1 MELDKMT
8 QTLTVEEIQNFK
20 GKYPKQLWY
29 LFFSEMWERF
39 SFYGMRGML
48 VIFMVNQL
56 MMNDEVANLQ
66 YGATQAFV
74 YAFTFIGGMFADKIL
89 GYRKSLFWGGILMI
103 IGSVILAIDPKHFFF
118 IGISFT
124 IIGTGFFKPNISTIV
139 GNLYKDDDNRRD
151 AGFSLFY
158 AGVNLGALIGG
169 YLCIAVA
176 NGNLFSSVIPEHLR
190 WNFAFGFASVV
201 MVISLLTFVQT
212 QKSLGNIGISP
223 LLNLE
228 NSKRKTYEYIT
239 YLGSLLVIPVVILLV
254 SNSEYTDV
262 FMYIIG
268 PCSLLYLLY
277 EMKNFS
283 IQENKKLLA
292 ALVFI
297 LFSIV
302 FWAFFEQSGGS
313 LSLFAASNL
322 NKTVLGIPVDP
333 NGVNN
338 SANSF
343 FVIAFAALVGLVWL
357 WMSKRKIE
365 PNTVI
370 KFGLGF
376 LFLAGGFYVFYYT
389 KFFAD
394 ANGITSLDLFT
405 FGWFI
410 ITFGE
415 LCLSPIGM
423 SIMTKLS
430 PAKLQAVMM
439 GMWFLASAYGQY
451 FAGLLGANIAGAS
464 ENSTNLEKLVIYADG
479 YKQLALYA
487 LIAGLLLILI
497 SPLVKKLMQDVK

>member
-1 MELDKMT
+1 MEKQLTLD
-8 QTLTVEEIQNFK
+8 EIQNFK

-39 SFYGMRGML
+39 CFYGMRGML
-48 VIFMVNQL
+48 VFFMVHELN
-56 MMNDEVANLQ
+56 MKEGEANLQ

-74 YAFTFIGGMFADKIL
+74 YAFTFIGGLFADKIL
-89 GYRKSLFWGGILMI
+89 GFRKSLFWGGILMI
-103 IGSVILAIDPKHFFF
+103 VGSCILSIDPHDYFFL
-118 IGISFT
+118 GISFT
-124 IIGTGFFKPNISTIV
+124 IIGTGFFKPNISTMV
-139 GNLYKDDDNRRD
+139 GSLYKNGDSRTD

-158 AGVNLGALIGG
+158 AGINLGALLGG
-169 YLCIAVA
+169 YACITI
-176 NGNLFSSVIPEHLR
+176 GQDYSWKL
-190 WNFAFGFASVV
+190 AFGLAAIV
-201 MVISLLTFVQT
+201 MTISLITFIFT
-212 QKSLGNIGISP
+212 QRSLGPIGLSP
-223 LLNLE
+223 IKTE
-228 NSKRKTYEYIT
+228 GNSRKNWYEYAV
-239 YLGSLLVIPVVILLV
+239 YGGSLLIIPVIMIMV
-254 SNSEYTDV
+254 SKTEYTDW

-268 PCSLLYLLY
+268 PCTLVYLVY
-277 EMKNFS
+277 EMTKYS
-283 IQENKKLLA
+283 REERKKLVA

-313 LSLFAASNL
+313 LSLFAANNLKPTLLGINL
-322 NKTVLGIPVDP
+322 NP

-338 SANSF
+338 SANSL
-343 FVIAFAALVGLVWL
+343 FVIIFAALVGMVWL
-357 WMSKRKIE
+357 WMNKRKLE
-365 PNTVI
+365 PNTIV

-394 ANGITSLDLFT
+394 ANGMTSMDLFT
-405 FGWFI
+405 FGWLV

-423 SIMTKLS
+423 SAMTKLS

-451 FAGLLGANIAGAS
+451 FAGILGKNIAEAS
-464 ENSTNLEKLVIYADG
+464 SESSNLEKLIIYADG

-487 LIAGLLLILI
+487 LIAGVIMIAI
-497 SPLVKKLMQDVK
+497 SPLVKKLMGEIK

>member
-1 MELDKMT
+1 MEQDLSLED
-8 QTLTVEEIQNFK
+8 IQNFK

-48 VIFMVNQL
+48 YIFMVHHL
-56 MMNDEVANLQ
+56 MMSDVVANLQ

-74 YAFTFIGGMFADKIL
+74 YAFTFVGGLFADKIL

-103 IGSVILAIDPKHFFF
+103 VGSCILAFDPKQFFF
-118 IGISFT
+118 LGVSFT
-124 IIGTGFFKPNISTIV
+124 IIGTGFFKPNISTMV
-139 GNLYKDDDNRRD
+139 GKLYKDDDNRRD

-169 YLCIAVA
+169 YICIAVA
-176 NGNLFSSVIPEHLR
+176 KGAMLSSIIPENLR
-190 WNFAFGFASVV
+190 WNVAFGFAAVV
-201 MVISLLTFVQT
+201 MVISLLTFVRT
-212 QKSLGNIGISP
+212 QKSMGEIGISP

-228 NSKRKTYEYIT
+228 IKKRKTYEYIT
-239 YLGSLLVIPVVILLV
+239 YIGSLAIIPIIILLV
-254 SNSEYTDV
+254 SNSEYTNL

-268 PCSLLYLLY
+268 PCSLLYLFY
-277 EMKNFS
+277 EMRNFS
-283 IQENKKLLA
+283 LNENKKLLA

-297 LFSIV
+297 LFSVV

-313 LSLFAASNL
+313 LSAFAANNL
-322 NKTVLGIPVDP
+322 NNTVAGLKLDP

-343 FVIAFAALVGLVWL
+343 FVITFAALVGLVWF

-365 PNTVI
+365 PNTVV

-394 ANGITSLDLFT
+394 ANGVTSLDLFT

-423 SIMTKLS
+423 SAMTKLS
-430 PAKLQAVMM
+430 PQKTQAVMM

-451 FAGLLGANIAGAS
+451 FAGLLGANIASAS
-464 ENSTNLEKLVIYADG
+464 ENATNFEKLTVYADG
-479 YKQLALYA
+479 YKQLAIYA
-487 LIAGLLLILI
+487 LIAGLILIII
-497 SPLVKKLMQDVK
+497 SPLVKKLMQEVK

>member
-1 MELDKMT
+1 MAQNVT
-8 QTLTVEEIQNFK
+8 IEEIQNFK

-56 MMNDEVANLQ
+56 NMNAVNANLQ

-89 GYRKSLFWGGILMI
+89 GFRKSLFWGGILMI
-103 IGSVILAIDPKHFFF
+103 AGSIILALDPHQFFF

-124 IIGTGFFKPNISTIV
+124 IIGTGFFKPNISTMV
-139 GNLYKDDDNRRD
+139 GRLYKDDDNRRD
-151 AGFSLFY
+151 AGFSFFY
-158 AGVNLGALIGG
+158 MGVNLGALIGG

-176 NGNLFSSVIPEHLR
+176 NGSMLSAIVPEHLR
-190 WNFAFGFASVV
+190 WNVAFGFAAIV

-212 QKSLGNIGISP
+212 QKSLGDIGISP
-223 LLNLE
+223 LLSLE
-228 NSKRKTYEYIT
+228 NSRRKVYEYGT
-239 YLGSLLVIPVVILLV
+239 YLGSLAVIPVIILLV
-254 SNSEYTDV
+254 SNSGYTDI

-268 PCSLLYLLY
+268 PCSLLYLLF
-277 EMKNFS
+277 EMRNFS
-283 IQENKKLLA
+283 ASENKKLLA
-292 ALVFI
+292 ALVFV

-313 LSLFAASNL
+313 LSLFAESNL
-322 NKTVLGIPVDP
+322 SKTVLGVPLDP

-365 PNTVI
+365 PNTVL

-389 KFFAD
+389 KFFAN
-394 ANGITSLDLFT
+394 ANGVTSLDLFT

-423 SIMTKLS
+423 SAMTKLS
-430 PAKLQAVMM
+430 PQKVQAVMM

-464 ENSTNLEKLVIYADG
+464 ENSTNLEKLIVYADG
-479 YKQLALYA
+479 YKQLAIYA
-487 LIAGLLLILI
+487 LIAGILLIVI
-497 SPLVKKLMQDVK
+497 SPFVKKLMQEVK